1 MKKIILLIA
10 LAVTFLQSCD
20 ENDDNGLGNVSE
32 ATRAAFVIKYPSAQQ
47 VEWEVRNSYRVADF
61 KQEGKDISAWFDN
74 AGDWY
79 MTETDIP
86 FDLLPDAVKS
96 AFRQSE
102 YQSWKIDDV
111 DMIER
116 KEMETV
122 YVVEIE
128 QGQDEMDLYYS
139 HDGILIKSVTDTDS
153 DDDYEGFIPSQ
164 PSGIIEEYINKTYPN
179 SRIVDIDIENGT
191 TEVEILDGNVYRELS
206 FNIEGIWMQTKTEL
220 HSSQLP
226 VAVLESI
233 KNSQYATY
241 VIDDVDFIQTSSGEW
256 YLVELESGKNEVK
269 IRIDATGVIL

>member
-206 FNIEGIWMQTKTEL
+206 FNIEGTWMQTKTEL

>member
-61 KQEGKDISAWFDN
+61 KQGGKDISAWFDN

-102 YQSWKIDDV
+102 YQSWEIDDV

-206 FNIEGIWMQTKTEL
+206 FNIEGTWMQTKTEL